1 MSILVWLLLGLI
13 AGILAK
19 FVMPGRDAGGI
30 IVTVALGVVGAIIGG
45 YIGTR
50 FGIGSVTGINFES
63 ILVATGGAILLLI
76 LYRLVSR
83 RR

>member
-1 MSILVWLLLGLI
+1 MGILIWLLLGLV

-19 FVMPGRDAGGI
+19 FVMPGRDPGGI
-30 IVTVALGVVGAIIGG
+30 IVTIAIGVIGAIVGG
-45 YIGTR
+45 YLGTR

-63 ILVATGGAILLLI
+63 ILVATGGAILLLVI
-76 LYRLVSR
+76 LRLVR

>member
-1 MSILVWLLLGLI
+1 MGILIWLLLGLV

-19 FVMPGRDAGGI
+19 FVMPGRDPGGI
-30 IVTVALGVVGAIIGG
+30 IVTIALGVIGAIIGG
-45 YIGTR
+45 YLGTR

-63 ILVATGGAILLLI
+63 ILVATAGAILVLVI
-76 LYRLVSR
+76 LRLVR

>member
-1 MSILVWLLLGLI
+1 MGILIWLLLGLV

-19 FVMPGRDAGGI
+19 FVMPGRDPGGI
-30 IVTVALGVVGAIIGG
+30 IVTIALGVIGAIVGG
-45 YIGTR
+45 YLGTR

-63 ILVATGGAILLLI
+63 ILVATAGAILLLI
-76 LYRLVSR
+76 ILRLVR

>member
-1 MSILVWLLLGLI
+1 MGILIWLLLGLI

-30 IVTVALGVVGAIIGG
+30 IVTIAIGVVGAVIGG
-45 YIGTR
+45 YLGTR

-63 ILVATGGAILLLI
+63 ILVATGGAILLRLI
-76 LYRLVSR
+76 R
-83 RR
+83 RH

>member
-1 MSILVWLLLGLI
+1 MGILIWLLLGLI

-30 IVTVALGVVGAIIGG
+30 IVTIAIGVIGAVIGG
-45 YIGTR
+45 YLGTR

-76 LYRLVSR
+76 LLRLIR
-83 RR
+83 RH

>member
-1 MSILVWLLLGLI
+1 MGILIWLLLGLI

-30 IVTVALGVVGAIIGG
+30 IVTIAIGVVGAVIGG
-45 YIGTR
+45 YLGTR

-76 LYRLVSR
+76 LLRLIR
-83 RR
+83 RH

>member
-1 MSILVWLLLGLI
+1 MGILIWLLLGLI

-30 IVTVALGVVGAIIGG
+30 IVTIALGVIGAVIGG
-45 YIGTR
+45 YLGTR

-63 ILVATGGAILLLI
+63 ILVATAGAILVLVI
-76 LYRLVSR
+76 LRLVR

>member
-1 MSILVWLLLGLI
+1 MGILIWLLLGLI

-19 FVMPGRDAGGI
+19 FIMPGRDAGGI
-30 IVTVALGVVGAIIGG
+30 IITIALGVIGAVIGG
-45 YIGTR
+45 YLGTR

-63 ILVATGGAILLLI
+63 ILVATAGAILVLVI
-76 LYRLVSR
+76 LRLVR